1 VGRREHWW
9 NGRFANL
16 ARRDVYLWR
25 DGDRWHVET
34 RRGGV
39 DRQSRLFALDDEAAA
54 RTLLD
59 ALVGSD
65 TEGWREVGP

>member
-1 VGRREHWW
+1 M
-9 NGRFANL
+9 

-25 DGDRWHVET
+25 DGDRWHVEA

-39 DRQSRLFALDDEAAA
+39 NRQSRLFAFEDEVAA
-54 RTLLD
+54 RILVD

-65 TEGWREVGP
+65 TEGWREVTI